1 MITDSIYYYD
11 EDGDIYNNQIDA
23 LLSGKNCY
31 LYFYDKEMRMVDW
44 KTEPHESLDTLYKI
58 RAQYIRDK
66 YKYVI
71 LCYSGGH
78 DSTNILET
86 FYYNNIHIDEI
97 LVVGALARDSY
108 KGSDENH
115 NGELYENVF
124 PTLSRLNL
132 PNTKITVADYTK
144 WFNDPKINF
153 TALSN
158 HGREWTKHIG
168 GFRSVHTLFWHDL
181 KKFIGHQNSKDT
193 CYIMGT
199 DKVNLDYRIGHKSN
213 VFFVDLSFFDYGS
226 KYHDENFQ
234 RVNFYTDVH
243 FTATNIIR
251 KQAHVVN
258 TYKRINNYGDADE
271 TENEI
276 LNKLLYDLKH
286 PLVFMSPKSI
296 STSVSARDMFMF
308 EHKNSEIYNIFID
321 GLKYINRLG
330 FSTKQQYKFRSKP
343 HFIE

>member
-1 MITDSIYYYD
+1 MITDSIFYYD
-11 EDGDIYNNQIDA
+11 EESKVYTNQIDA
-23 LLSGKNCY
+23 LLSGKKCY
-31 LYFYDKEMRMVDW
+31 LYFYDKEMSVVDW
-44 KTEPHESLDTLYKI
+44 KKEPSESLDTLYKI

-97 LVVGALARDSY
+97 LVVGALNRDSY

-124 PTLSRLNL
+124 PTLSQLSL
-132 PNTKITVADYTK
+132 PNTKITVVDYSK
-144 WFNDPKINF
+144 WFNNPISNF
-153 TALSN
+153 SALSKY
-158 HGREWTKHIG
+158 GEEWTKHVG

-199 DKVNLDYRIGHKSN
+199 DKVNLDYRVGQKSN
-213 VFFVDLSFFDYGS
+213 VFFIDLSFFDYGS
-226 KYHDENFQ
+226 KYQDENFQ

-243 FTATNIIR
+243 YTATNIIR

-258 TYKRINNYGDADE
+258 NYKRINSYGDVD
-271 TENEI
+271 ENENLI
-276 LNKLLYDLKH
+276 LNRLLYDLKH
-286 PLVFMSPKSI
+286 PLLFMSPKSV
-296 STSVSARDMFMF
+296 STSVSARDMFMY
-308 EHKNSEIYNIFID
+308 EHKNSEMYNIFIK
-321 GLKYINRLG
+321 GLRYINRQG
-330 FSTKQQYKFRSKP
+330 FSTKKQYKFRSKSYP
-343 HFIE
+343 IE